1 MKKYFLDKKKET
13 IALLIITFSIIVTYQ
28 GLLNNFFEQDEWA
41 VFADMIVFSGF
52 SLDEK
57 IRFLFRSSGILS
69 HFIPFTTLISYALF
83 HKVFRFTY
91 EYYAVF
97 SIFLHVVNASLL
109 FLIARKLSKNTLIA
123 FFAAMLFGIHKLS
136 SQVIIWIAA
145 SIGAELSTLFF
156 LLSMLTYLL
165 YLEQKK
171 QIYFISSISLFIFS
185 FLFKET
191 SLTLIVAYPFL
202 RFWYTKAK
210 NIQAFLG
217 TKETYT
223 LLFFPISV
231 VFVFIFKLILL
242 FVNPHHA
249 PIVVGNSTQFPGII
263 MVKMIFY
270 PLLALAHVFDPVGYL
285 FTIATVFM
293 KAEYPYLAQS
303 AIGLRSAE
311 TIVPDVLYLL
321 FSVFVCVLLLVTIVA
336 SKREEDKRI
345 HMLFLFTI
353 ALFFISLLP
362 YIPLPRFTTFLEQRY
377 YYTPHIFS
385 AILISTLFYY
395 WCRRLLGK
403 IGIGLYI
410 VLMVSIIMLNYL
422 AINAYLGEKLVVAE
436 KRKAVLSQLKEKQ
449 PRLVGNKNVFYITG
463 SGSDY
468 LIEDLKVPFQSGFG
482 NVLMVW
488 YYDEKHSPSEMV
500 DQGYLYQLD
509 DQGYKEI
516 GSSGFGYYFKIEDMK
531 KDLRQGKFS
540 LDHLSAYSWDDKK
553 QQLGDITQET
563 KDALRRELHEE
574 NQ

>member
-13 IALLIITFSIIVTYQ
+13 LALLIITCSIIVTYQ

-57 IRFLFRSSGILS
+57 IRFLFRSSGVLS
-69 HFIPFTTLISYALF
+69 HFIPFTTLISYVLF

-91 EYYAVF
+91 EYYALL

-109 FLIARKLSKNTLIA
+109 FLIAKKLSKNTLIA

-156 LLSMLTYLL
+156 LLSMLSYLL

-171 QIYFISSISLFIFS
+171 QIYFISSIPLFIFS

-202 RFWYTKAK
+202 HFWYTKAK
-210 NIQAFLG
+210 NIQAFLA
-217 TKETYT
+217 TKATYT

-231 VFVFIFKLILL
+231 VFVFIFKLTLL

-263 MVKMIFY
+263 IVKMIFY
-270 PLLALAHVFDPVGYL
+270 PLLALAHIFDPVGYL

-321 FSVFVCVLLLVTIVA
+321 FSVFVCALLLVTIVA
-336 SKREEDKRI
+336 SKREEDKRT
-345 HMLFLFTI
+345 HMVFLFTI

-385 AILISTLFYY
+385 AILISTLFNY
-395 WCRRLLGK
+395 WCRRLLGT
-403 IGIGLYI
+403 IGIGIYI

-422 AINAYLGEKLVVAE
+422 AINAYLGEKLIVAE
-436 KRKAVLSQLKEKQ
+436 KRKVILSQLKEKQ

-488 YYDEKHSPSEMV
+488 YYDEKHFPSEMV

-563 KDALRRELHEE
+563 KDALRRELHEK